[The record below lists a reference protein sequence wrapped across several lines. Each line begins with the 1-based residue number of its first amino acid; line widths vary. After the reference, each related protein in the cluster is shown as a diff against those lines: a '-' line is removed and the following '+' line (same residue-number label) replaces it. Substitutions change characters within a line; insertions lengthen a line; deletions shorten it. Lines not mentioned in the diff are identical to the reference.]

1 MLLSRFAFVAGL
13 LAAASSV
20 LTAQG
25 PPGSALTLQAALD
38 RALTANPAIA
48 AARLRNPIAS
58 IEFQKETPKQSYG
71 FSVPLELGGKRAK
84 RIAVGEATVRACE
97 AEIAVVVAQVRN
109 DVRRAYF
116 GLLAAGTRL
125 ALMQEI
131 REIAV
136 RSRDAAQQR
145 FAAGGAPRLEV
156 MQGARTR
163 VGRQ

>member
-71 FSVPLELGGKRAK
+71 FSVPLELGGKQ
-84 RIAVGEATVRACE
+84 GELRRE
-97 AEIAVVVAQVRN
+97 NLRPMAVVSG
-109 DVRRAYF
+109 RRP
-116 GLLAAGTRL
+116 
-125 ALMQEI
+125 
-131 REIAV
+131 
-136 RSRDAAQQR
+136 RSRKR
-145 FAAGGAPRLEV
+145 RG
-156 MQGARTR
+156 
-163 VGRQ
+163 